1 MYEVKAQIALPD
13 ADRILD
19 ELVELF
25 EAHRKDCT
33 CGIVSDVVVGY
44 VEEDM
49 LSSVTTTLLRYTVQ
63 VNVQMVEDEELVL
76 A

>member
-1 MYEVKAQIALPD
+1 MYEVKAQIDPMD
-13 ADRILD
+13 SEQILD

-25 EAHRKDCT
+25 EARSKDCT
-33 CGIVSDVVVGY
+33 CGIVSDIVVGY

-49 LSSVTTTLLRYTVQ
+49 LSAVTTLLLRYAAQ
-63 VNVQMVEDEELVL
+63 VNVQMVEDEALVL